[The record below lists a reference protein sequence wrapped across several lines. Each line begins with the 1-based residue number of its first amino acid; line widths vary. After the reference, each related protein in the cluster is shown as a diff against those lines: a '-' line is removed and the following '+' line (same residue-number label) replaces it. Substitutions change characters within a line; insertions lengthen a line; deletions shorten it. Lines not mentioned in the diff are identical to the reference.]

1 MDFTCPCVMKSV
13 EVSVVFV
20 VIFLSWPHASPRPNS
35 ARSRLLRLRCGA
47 LVGWWAQAPGG
58 SGAVSR
64 VDSMTCLMKS
74 VKRLSERSS

>member
-20 VIFLSWPHASPRPNS
+20 VIFLSWPHAS

-64 VDSMTCLMKS
+64 VDSMTSLMKPM
-74 VKRLSERSS
+74 KRLSERSS